1 MRLGSRNACREGE
14 PGCWHLRSLPGIN
27 AAISGIAGIG
37 HILPG
42 VGMVL
47 LLLQMSGEVPPEKVK
62 NLTIIPRFLLF
73 AQAIEKTRKK
83 QKIPENKEK
92 NKNQ

>member
-1 MRLGSRNACREGE
+1 MRFGCRNACRVGGARVLV
-14 PGCWHLRSLPGIN
+14 PAFPSGIN
-27 AAISGIAGIG
+27 VAISGIAGIG

-42 VGMVL
+42 VSMVL

-73 AQAIEKTRKK
+73 A
-83 QKIPENKEK
+83 
-92 NKNQ
+92 